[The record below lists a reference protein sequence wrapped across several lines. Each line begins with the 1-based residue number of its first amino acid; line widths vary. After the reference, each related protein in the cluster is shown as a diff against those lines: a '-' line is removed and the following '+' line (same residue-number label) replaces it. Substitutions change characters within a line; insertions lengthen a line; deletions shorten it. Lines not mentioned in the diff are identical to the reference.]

1 MTVDLSIRYQLPL
14 GGRSNSLD
22 FFFDM
27 FNIANRLNEVA
38 PTGNRQSPNF
48 LVATAA
54 NFPRQSQLG
63 IRFRF

>member
-1 MTVDLSIRYQLPL
+1 
-14 GGRSNSLD
+14 
-22 FFFDM
+22 M

-63 IRFRF
+63 IRLRF